1 MQTDVKFWDK
11 IAPKYAR
18 SPIKD
23 VPAYEYTLDRTR
35 SYLKPTDT
43 ALELGCGTGGTALE
57 LADAVAH
64 LTATDLSD
72 AMLSEGRAKVSE
84 TTNVTFERSDIATAP
99 EGPFDVVMAFNLIHL
114 IRDPDAALGQIHKRL
129 KPGELFISKTPC
141 NPKRGAPLGY
151 RLIRLVLPL
160 IQLVGKAPYV
170 SFMDVREW
178 DAKVTAAGF
187 DIIESGNH
195 PANPPARYLVARKR

>member
-1 MQTDVKFWDK
+1 MQTNAAFWDK

-23 VPAYEYTLDRTR
+23 MAAYEYTLDRTR
-35 SYLKPTDT
+35 SYLRPTDKV
-43 ALELGCGTGGTALE
+43 LELGCGTGGTALK
-57 LADAVAH
+57 LADAVGH

-72 AMLSEGRAKVSE
+72 VMLDVGRAQATEV
-84 TTNVTFERSDIATAP
+84 TNITFRRSDVAGAP

-114 IRDPDAALGQIHKRL
+114 IRDTDAALLDIHKRL
-129 KPGELFISKTPC
+129 KPGGLFISKTPC
-141 NPKRGAPLGY
+141 NPERRAPLGY
-151 RLIRLVLPL
+151 RLLRLALPL
-160 IQLVGKAPYV
+160 IQRLGKAPYV
-170 SFMDVREW
+170 NFMNVRAW

-195 PANPPARYLVARKR
+195 PAHPPARYLVARKG